1 MKAKNIE
8 FSYISTI
15 SFFII
20 SIFLLFFINTYS
32 FAQTDEES
40 DQTIIVPTTQST
52 TSPAIQEN
60 SRQENN
66 DSTQQRQESTEEN
79 VVTETIKV
87 DKNDDIVTITDS
99 PRETSSFSPE
109 ISSVESKL
117 LPIPGEI
124 DKSTTSYAILDNN
137 GELIAGLNED
147 QQYPSLSLV
156 KVLLGYWVF
165 NHGEDIDKPLVEN
178 MIRSSNDFIA
188 TYLDEKYPEAINNII
203 NDFGLENTHR
213 KEFWGDTYTTAYDT
227 SKFLY
232 GLNFSPNGTII
243 VDYMRAYDGIA
254 ADGTA
259 QNYGVAKI
267 PDNHGV
273 KFGWSNE
280 HDYTSTTGYIGENP
294 DYVISVFSIG
304 NENKNTYD
312 SLFAWKSIDPSFVV
326 PSDII
331 LNADEDINY
340 PEKKDIDINQSP
352 FKISDE
358 NIKNE
363 TLNNISEEEK
373 SNPIKYYVIILL
385 LFISLICSL
394 AYIIRQ
400 KMLNK
405 TYNDK
410 GGKYVTT

>member
-1 MKAKNIE
+1 
-8 FSYISTI
+8 
-15 SFFII
+15 
-20 SIFLLFFINTYS
+20 
-32 FAQTDEES
+32 
-40 DQTIIVPTTQST
+40 
-52 TSPAIQEN
+52 
-60 SRQENN
+60 
-66 DSTQQRQESTEEN
+66 
-79 VVTETIKV
+79 
-87 DKNDDIVTITDS
+87 
-99 PRETSSFSPE
+99 
-109 ISSVESKL
+109 
-117 LPIPGEI
+117 
-124 DKSTTSYAILDNN
+124 
-137 GELIAGLNED
+137 
-147 QQYPSLSLV
+147 
-156 KVLLGYWVF
+156 
-165 NHGEDIDKPLVEN
+165 

-188 TYLDEKYPEAINNII
+188 TYLDDKYSDAINVTIDEFQLLDTVK
-203 NDFGLENTHR
+203 NDF
-213 KEFWGDTYTTAYDT
+213 WGNSYTTSYDM

-232 GLNFSPNGTII
+232 DIKGTPTGEII
-243 VDYMRAYDGIA
+243 IGYMKNYDGIA

-267 PDNHGV
+267 PSNRGV

-280 HDYTSTTGYIGENP
+280 HDYTSTTGYIGDNQQ
-294 DYVISVFSIG
+294 YVISVFSIG

-331 LNADEDINY
+331 LNADEDIKY

-352 FKISDE
+352 FKTSEE

-363 TLNNISEEEK
+363 TLNDISEEEK

-394 AYIIRQ
+394 AYIVRQ

-410 GGKYVTT
+410 GGKHVTA

>member
-8 FSYISTI
+8 FSYISII

-20 SIFLLFFINTYS
+20 SIFLLFFINPYS
-32 FAQTDEES
+32 FAQIDEES

-66 DSTQQRQESTEEN
+66 DSTQQHQESVEEN
-79 VVTETIKV
+79 IVTETIKA
-87 DKNDDIVTITDS
+87 DNNDNIVTITES
-99 PRETSSFSPE
+99 PKETSSFLPE
-109 ISSVESKL
+109 MSSAESKL

-203 NDFGLENTHR
+203 NDFGLEKTYR

-232 GLNFSPNGTII
+232 DLNFSPNGTII
-243 VDYMRAYDGIA
+243 IDYMRAYDGIA

-267 PDNHGV
+267 PNNRGV

-280 HDYTSTTGYIGENP
+280 HDYTSTVGYIGENP

-312 SLFAWKSIDPSFVV
+312 SLFAWKSIDPNFNV
-326 PSDII
+326 PSEVI
-331 LNADEDINY
+331 LNAE
-340 PEKKDIDINQSP
+340 KDIKLP
-352 FKISDE
+352 E
-358 NIKNE
+358 NRGVESNGSLFEVEEVNE
-363 TLNNISEEEK
+363 ETPYIEEESDNK
-373 SNPIKYYVIILL
+373 SSVLHYIIIALL
-385 LFISLICSL
+385 SISLIFCIS
-394 AYIIRQ
+394 YIINNRRTV
-400 KMLNK
+400 K
-405 TYNDK
+405 
-410 GGKYVTT
+410 